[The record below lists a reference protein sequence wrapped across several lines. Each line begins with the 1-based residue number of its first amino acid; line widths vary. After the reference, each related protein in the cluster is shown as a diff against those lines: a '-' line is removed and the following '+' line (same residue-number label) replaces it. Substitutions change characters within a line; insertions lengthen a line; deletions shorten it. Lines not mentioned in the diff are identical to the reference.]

1 MNNPD
6 LFPLLNL
13 TRLKIIAQDW
23 AQRYPAIES
32 LPLYS
37 GRGRSMLA
45 SYVVVAKATTT
56 EDPQDPTDFNFESS
70 SGFKFR
76 IKNLKIRDL
85 RLEREVINRYIK
97 KAQLTKDEAEQFPKE
112 VRQFK
117 EKYAQKKLFL
127 KHTNLD

>member
-45 SYVVVAKATTT
+45 SYVVVAKAKMT
-56 EDPQDPTDFNFESS
+56 EYPQDLFVFEPS
-70 SGFKFR
+70 SGFKFH
-76 IKNLKIRDL
+76 IKNPKTRDHRPL
-85 RLEREVINRYIK
+85 VNPMWR
-97 KAQLTKDEAEQFPKE
+97 
-112 VRQFK
+112 
-117 EKYAQKKLFL
+117 
-127 KHTNLD
+127 